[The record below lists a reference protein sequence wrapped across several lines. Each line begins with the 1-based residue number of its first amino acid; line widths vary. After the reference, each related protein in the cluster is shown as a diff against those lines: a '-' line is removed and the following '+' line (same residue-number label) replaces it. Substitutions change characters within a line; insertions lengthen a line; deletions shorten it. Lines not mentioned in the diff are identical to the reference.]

1 MASRLVRILPA
12 WSRFRLGSVAGAR
25 FVSQTPS
32 PAAAG
37 SPTVSGLSPAEHN
50 DDHGHVEVS
59 LYEKNRDFHG
69 FHKDPQVDVWNMK
82 VAFFFGI
89 SVAIVI
95 GGTFVHYL
103 PDHGMRQWA
112 RREAE
117 RLIKKREAEG
127 VAVLDGNYYDPSKII
142 LPSAGEEK

>member
-1 MASRLVRILPA
+1 MAAWLMRILPV
-12 WSRFRLGSVAGAR
+12 WSRVRLGSVPGAR

-32 PAAAG
+32 PGAAG
-37 SPTVSGLSPAEHN
+37 SAAVSGLSPVEHS

-59 LYEKNRDFHG
+59 VYEKNRDFHG

-117 RLIKKREAEG
+117 RLIKEREAKG
-127 VAVLDGNYYDPSKII
+127 IAVLDGNYYDPSKII
-142 LPSAGEEK
+142 LPSAGDEE

>member
-1 MASRLVRILPA
+1 MAARLMRILSA
-12 WSRFRLGSVAGAR
+12 WSRVRLGSVPGAR
-25 FVSQTPS
+25 FVSQALS
-32 PAAAG
+32 PGAAG
-37 SPTVSGLSPAEHN
+37 STAVHS

-117 RLIKKREAEG
+117 RLIKEREAEG
-127 VAVLDGNYYDPSKII
+127 IAVLDGNYYDSSKII
-142 LPSAGEEK
+142 LPSAGDEE

>member
-1 MASRLVRILPA
+1 PLSSSSQNRDFHGFHKDPQVDVWNMKVAFFFGI
-12 WSRFRLGSVAGAR
+12 SVAIVIGGT
-25 FVSQTPS
+25 FVHYLP
-32 PAAAG
+32 
-37 SPTVSGLSPAEHN
+37 
-50 DDHGHVEVS
+50 DHG
-59 LYEKNRDFHG
+59 DFHG

-117 RLIKKREAEG
+117 RLIKEREAGG